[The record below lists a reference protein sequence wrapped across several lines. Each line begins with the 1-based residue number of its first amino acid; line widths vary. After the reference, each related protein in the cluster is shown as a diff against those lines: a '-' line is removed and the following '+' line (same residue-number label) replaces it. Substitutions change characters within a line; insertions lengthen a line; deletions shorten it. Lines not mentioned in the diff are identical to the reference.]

1 MRYYVNKKD
10 VQDTVDKLNKRQCK
24 RGVFYNIAVKEYK
37 GKKYPADTMVV
48 IEGQVFNMTDFTTQ
62 LENFRDTMNLA
73 YDKFQS
79 NDEDLIDKFYR
90 STFTI
95 TFNDKTSNNSAEIKF
110 EMNPETWGL
119 FKNLVEVVLDDPT
132 PYED

>member
-1 MRYYVNKKD
+1 M
-10 VQDTVDKLNKRQCK
+10 
-24 RGVFYNIAVKEYK
+24 A
-37 GKKYPADTMVV
+37 
-48 IEGQVFNMTDFTTQ
+48 DFTTQ
-62 LENFRDTMNLA
+62 LKQFKDTMDLA
-73 YDKFQS
+73 YDKFYS